1 VLQHHGLDAST
12 IANKSAE
19 LDSLNNEVITL
30 IAIREGYTKQIS
42 QLGKHLK
49 DINSRLD
56 VLTKSRRSGEESVYT
71 AVDKIFQS
79 IGANRTHYFGRAF
92 EGVDIRK
99 IMGKSDDLFGVG
111 GMIRQKLLD
120 NVVDSDKEV
129 IVNKTCD
136 DVGLAFKLWDGVF
149 SAIHSS
155 NPTVQHCIDTQE
167 RIDKAMIQIRY
178 MGYSVTP
185 KMHGM
190 ETHIVTQMRSIAGGI
205 GKLMEHWIEQYH
217 QTGFRFDL
225 AYCRVGSLIGQAA
238 IRSSCEKRSRNPR
251 VQLNKQLLE
260 KAFVGRRKKKRAAI
274 KSEEEKMR
282 IKLERREHALAEISA
297 TVELDRKEAI
307 LAKLKVE
314 EDMEDIDE
322 LEDLE
327 SKLLGSMEIE
337 IPTS

>member
-1 VLQHHGLDAST
+1 M
-12 IANKSAE
+12 
-19 LDSLNNEVITL
+19 NNEVITL

-42 QLGKHLK
+42 QLDKHLK
-49 DINSRLD
+49 DVNSGLD

-79 IGANRTHYFGRAF
+79 IGANRAHYFGRAF

-111 GMIRQKLLD
+111 GMIRQKLLV
-120 NVVDSDKEV
+120 NVVDSEKEV

-155 NPTVQHCIDTQE
+155 NPTIQHCIDTQE

-178 MGYSVTP
+178 MGYSVTQ

-205 GKLMEHWIEQYH
+205 GKLMEH
-217 QTGFRFDL
+217 
-225 AYCRVGSLIGQAA
+225 
-238 IRSSCEKRSRNPR
+238 
-251 VQLNKQLLE
+251 
-260 KAFVGRRKKKRAAI
+260 
-274 KSEEEKMR
+274 
-282 IKLERREHALAEISA
+282 
-297 TVELDRKEAI
+297 LD
-307 LAKLKVE
+307 
-314 EDMEDIDE
+314 
-322 LEDLE
+322 
-327 SKLLGSMEIE
+327 
-337 IPTS
+337 